1 MENKLGW
8 RKWLSFIMAG
18 LVGQIA
24 WALENMYLSA
34 YAFYVAQDMI
44 YISLMVALSAVTATV
59 TTLLMGAL
67 SDRLGKRKPF
77 IAFGYII
84 WGISIVIF
92 AFLDPNKEF
101 SFVGNVLWLAG
112 MMVVIMDCVMT
123 FFGSTAND
131 ACFNAMVT
139 DKTNTSNRGKV
150 ESVLSILP
158 MVSMILIV
166 ALSGI
171 FGVSVLGGSWDI
183 FFYVIGGLT
192 SVIGIVLVFLLE
204 KDDKEPNREEP
215 YIKNIFYGFRPKVV
229 KANPLLYILLL
240 GFAVFSMAIQVFFP
254 YLIVYLQIGLKIT
267 DMNFIICIGVDLVV
281 ASIVTVI
288 IGLFMDKWGKNKLLI
303 PAVVVAAVGAFI
315 FFFAREMVM
324 VIIAGT
330 IMMSGYLVS
339 CAVIGAKIRDLT
351 PQKEA
356 GLFQGVR
363 MVFAVMIPMVTG
375 PYIGQ
380 GLSYINAYTY
390 VNDYGETVVAPN
402 EYIFLGT
409 SVILLLSLIPF
420 VILLLKEKKAN
431 NNA

>member
-1 MENKLGW
+1 
-8 RKWLSFIMAG
+8 
-18 LVGQIA
+18 
-24 WALENMYLSA
+24 
-34 YAFYVAQDMI
+34 
-44 YISLMVALSAVTATV
+44 
-59 TTLLMGAL
+59 
-67 SDRLGKRKPF
+67 
-77 IAFGYII
+77 
-84 WGISIVIF
+84 
-92 AFLDPNKEF
+92 
-101 SFVGNVLWLAG
+101 
-112 MMVVIMDCVMT
+112 
-123 FFGSTAND
+123 
-131 ACFNAMVT
+131 
-139 DKTNTSNRGKV
+139 
-150 ESVLSILP
+150 

-171 FGVSVLGGSWDI
+171 FGVSVLGGNWDI

-420 VILLLKEKKAN
+420 VILLMKEKKVN